1 MIDVSRTLPV
11 ISAAESPD
19 ETAPLKAFS
28 EENALVVRSF
38 NEAYVVSYVVEE
50 AGALA
55 YVRWRD
61 VASDVERLHDIALA
75 NLRVR
80 ANAKLRLAPRDGF
93 VEVVLDGKLDASLL
107 LLDEL
112 WDGSGVVARAVS
124 SPIVAAAPTSET
136 LVVASGSSKSGLAHL
151 RTLRVPT
158 LLVLRT
164 GEWGVYG

>member
-1 MIDVSRTLPV
+1 
-11 ISAAESPD
+11 
-19 ETAPLKAFS
+19 
-28 EENALVVRSF
+28 
-38 NEAYVVSYVVEE
+38 
-50 AGALA
+50 
-55 YVRWRD
+55 
-61 VASDVERLHDIALA
+61 
-75 NLRVR
+75 
-80 ANAKLRLAPRDGF
+80 
-93 VEVVLDGKLDASLL
+93 VVLDGKLDASLL

-158 LLVLRT
+158 LLVRRT